1 LGTNHGT
8 KGATF
13 GRPKGGAVMK
23 PEEPSTPDD
32 AFFKRVTDLVLIELA
47 KEFPDQADRAA
58 ALLGLVI
65 TEIAAVED
73 REDRMQICTT
83 AYRSFYLGS
92 LGHDLAEAAEAIE
105 FEC

>member
-1 LGTNHGT
+1 
-8 KGATF
+8 
-13 GRPKGGAVMK
+13 MK

-32 AFFKRVTDLVLIELA
+32 AFFKRVTGLVLNELA
-47 KEFPDQADRAA
+47 QAMPDQADRAA

-65 TEIAAVED
+65 SEVAAVED

-83 AYRSFYLGS
+83 AWRSFYLGS
-92 LGHDLAEAAEAIE
+92 LRHDLAEAAEAIE